1 MLTWADVQHWDLDK
15 LGATVDKL
23 NKYCDTL
30 TELNDEVTMSA
41 VPREWHGGASH
52 AAATNL
58 GKLTDDLE
66 GLVAGVGAVKR
77 AAHEAEGAVEAL
89 RQAIT
94 EAKGLAAAH
103 DLVVNDS
110 GVVRSVSTVPATDLP
125 PDVVAERDRVQ
136 AEVADRVE
144 QILRRAD
151 DVDNDIADVIGA
163 ALLGTISEGE
173 STTLAQAA
181 EAGAAQGG
189 LSVLAPP
196 QGGTP
201 GDNSGWWAALS
212 EAERRQILRSHP
224 EWIGNLDGVPAK
236 YRDEANR
243 ARLPIERARLEA
255 EAQRLREELDGNL
268 FGGTFSGADD
278 QLAEVEAKLDSLDK
292 IEGVL
297 AYPDRHLLTLDLSD
311 SRAEAAI
318 ANGDVDTADHVSV
331 FTPGFTSTVD
341 GSMENY
347 DQNLND
353 LKMQTEAVLDRMD
366 PDATVA
372 TVTWIGYQAPQAT
385 LESMAGPGSTV
396 LGEEAARAGAKELN
410 SFLNGLDTGRTE
422 DAHLTALGH
431 SYGSLTTG
439 LALQDSSGVDD
450 VVVFGSPG
458 LGTGNTADL
467 QVPDEHVTSIEANED
482 AVADLGRTGHLG
494 EDPSTMTGMRH
505 GETGA
510 VGAERNIL
518 GRDLVEVTGH
528 SAYLTPNST
537 SQYNMAVTV
546 AGERDLV
553 IEGNNTD
560 IGDALGQTG
569 RDFAHETW
577 EIMPWNWG

>member
-1 MLTWADVQHWDLDK
+1 MVSWVDVQRWDIDR
-15 LGATVDKL
+15 LGAAVDKL

-30 TELNDEVTMSA
+30 TELNDEVTTSSA
-41 VPREWHGGASH
+41 PREWHGGASH
-52 AAATNL
+52 AAASNL
-58 GKLTDDLE
+58 GTLTDDLD
-66 GLVAGVGAVKR
+66 GLVAGVGAVRR
-77 AAHEAEGAVEAL
+77 AAHEAEGAVNAL
-89 RQAIT
+89 LQAIA

-103 DLVVNDS
+103 DFVINAS
-110 GVVRSVSTVPATDLP
+110 GAVQSVSPVPAADLP

-151 DVDNDIADVIGA
+151 DVDNDIADVIGRA
-163 ALLGTISEGE
+163 ILGTISEGD

-189 LSVLAPP
+189 LSVLGPP

-201 GDNSGWWAALS
+201 GDNSGWWASLS
-212 EAERRQILRSHP
+212 EAERRQILRAHP

-243 ARLPIERARLEA
+243 ARLPMERARLEA

-278 QLAEVEAKLDSLDK
+278 RLAEVEAKLESLNA
-292 IEGVL
+292 IETVL
-297 AYPDRHLLTLDLSD
+297 SFPDRHLLNLDLSD

-341 GSMENY
+341 GSMERY

-353 LKMQTEAVLDRMD
+353 LRLQTEDVLKTTD
-366 PDATVA
+366 PGATVA

-385 LESMAGPGSTV
+385 LESVAGPGSTV

-410 SFLNGLDTGRTE
+410 SFLNGLDTARTA

-450 VVVFGSPG
+450 AVMFGSPG
-458 LGTGNTADL
+458 LGTGSTSDL
-467 QVPDEHVTSIEANED
+467 RVPDGHVTSIEANED
-482 AVADLGRTGHLG
+482 MVADMGRSGHLG
-494 EDPSTMTGMRH
+494 EDPSTMEGMRH

-510 VGAERNIL
+510 VGAERNIF
-518 GRDLVEVTGH
+518 GKGLVEVTGH
-528 SAYLTPNST
+528 SGYLTPNST
-537 SQYNMAVTV
+537 SQYNMAVIV
-546 AGERDLV
+546 AGEQDLV

>member
-1 MLTWADVQHWDLDK
+1 MVSWVDVQRWDIDR
-15 LGATVDKL
+15 LGAAVDKL

-30 TELNDEVTMSA
+30 TELNDEVTTSSA
-41 VPREWHGGASH
+41 PREWHGGASH
-52 AAATNL
+52 AAASNL
-58 GKLTDDLE
+58 GTLTDDLD
-66 GLVAGVGAVKR
+66 GLVAGVGAVRR
-77 AAHEAEGAVEAL
+77 AAHEAEGAVNAL
-89 RQAIT
+89 LQAIA

-103 DLVVNDS
+103 DFVINAS
-110 GVVRSVSTVPATDLP
+110 GAVQSVSPVPAADLP

-151 DVDNDIADVIGA
+151 DVDNDIADVIGRA
-163 ALLGTISEGE
+163 ILGTISEGD

-189 LSVLAPP
+189 LSVLGPP

-201 GDNSGWWAALS
+201 GDNSGWWASLS
-212 EAERRQILRSHP
+212 EAERRQILRAHP

-243 ARLPIERARLEA
+243 ARLPMERARLEA

-278 QLAEVEAKLDSLDK
+278 RLAEVEAKLESLNA

-297 AYPDRHLLTLDLSD
+297 TLPDRHLLTLDLSA

-331 FTPGFTSTVD
+331 FTPGFTSTVN

-347 DQNLND
+347 DGNTED
-353 LKMQTEAVLDRMD
+353 LKLQTEDVLDRTN
-366 PDATVA
+366 PGATVA

-385 LESMAGPGSTV
+385 LESIAGPGSTV
-396 LGEEAARAGAKELN
+396 LGAEAAQEGANDLN
-410 SFLNGLDTGRTE
+410 SFLNGLDTARTQ

-439 LALQDSSGVDD
+439 FALQESTGVDD
-450 VVVFGSPG
+450 AVIFGSPG
-458 LGTGNTADL
+458 LGTGSTQDL
-467 QVPDEHVTSIEANED
+467 RVPDGRVMSIEANED
-482 AVADLGRTGHLG
+482 AVADVGRSGHLG
-494 EDPSTMTGMRH
+494 EDPSTMAGMRH

-510 VGAERNIL
+510 VSADQNVL
-518 GRDLVEVTGH
+518 GKDLVAVSGH
-528 SAYLTPNST
+528 SGYLTPNST
-537 SQYNMAVTV
+537 SQYNIAVTV
-546 AGERDLV
+546 AGEHELV

-560 IGDALGQTG
+560 IGDALGQSG

-577 EIMPWNWG
+577 EIMPWNWD